1 MTIWAIKGT
10 IILQKPVN
18 KDNQS
23 HVADCKDSSIRP
35 KEQKKSKIIIDSTGK
50 KLNRSG
56 WSVMINP
63 EAVGMD
69 KNSKRKSSKSTTKG
83 HTKLVLQSNRQTRGE
98 KQQIK
103 FAKFRAADSVRLT
116 SSTQYQYQYESGYIC
131 TTFIWWCSRCRKW
144 RLVLHQ
150 QPLCIPIRIQCTRRI
165 SNHQYTH
172 CSIRRWLPRSDQYC
186 IPLWST

>member
-23 HVADCKDSSIRP
+23 HAADCKDSSIRP

-83 HTKLVLQSNRQTRGE
+83 HTKWQSNRQTRGE
-98 KQQIK
+98 NSKSNSQSLEWTI
-103 FAKFRAADSVRLT
+103 DSVRLT
-116 SSTQYQYQYESGYIC
+116 SSTQHRYLSIPYLSGGAH
-131 TTFIWWCSRCRKW
+131 TVASDGWCSINRHCASRSAS
-144 RLVLHQ
+144 LVLVTFQITNIHVV
-150 QPLCIPIRIQCTRRI
+150 
-165 SNHQYTH
+165 QYKRSSRAVSRTTLH
-172 CSIRRWLPRSDQYC
+172 CD
-186 IPLWST
+186 